1 MTSTDR
7 ASVFDALKVAAS
19 ALKAADV
26 RFALAGS
33 LAAHARGGWSDPHD
47 VDFAILESSV
57 PEAMA
62 ALRAAGLQVEDPAE
76 DWLVK
81 AYSERPDGGRCLVD
95 LLFRPA
101 GTPVTEEMLDRA
113 RELQVE
119 SVIMPVLAATDL
131 ITLLLLSLTEQHC
144 DFGPPLRVSRPLREQ
159 IDWKAVLGA
168 TEHSAYARSF
178 IFLLRQLNVLEPV
191 QTAVSQTS
199 SGNRAT
205 AVRGERL

>member
-1 MTSTDR
+1 MSN
-7 ASVFDALKVAAS
+7 AVKVAAS
-19 ALKAADV
+19 TLKAADV

-33 LAAHARGGWSDPHD
+33 LAAYARGGWFEPHD

-57 PEAMA
+57 PAAMA
-62 ALRAAGLQVEDPAE
+62 ALRGAGLQVEDPAE

-81 AYSERPDGGRCLVD
+81 AYSERPGEGRCMID

-101 GTPVTEEMLDRA
+101 GTPVTEEMLGRA
-113 RELQVE
+113 QELQVE
-119 SVIMPVLAATDL
+119 SVVMPVLAATGL
-131 ITLLLLSLTEQHC
+131 ITLLLLALTEQRC

-178 IFLLRQLNVLEPV
+178 IFLLRQLNVLEPDQADV
-191 QTAVSQTS
+191 FQTS
-199 SGNRAT
+199 SDDRTT
-205 AVRGERL
+205 AVRGEGP